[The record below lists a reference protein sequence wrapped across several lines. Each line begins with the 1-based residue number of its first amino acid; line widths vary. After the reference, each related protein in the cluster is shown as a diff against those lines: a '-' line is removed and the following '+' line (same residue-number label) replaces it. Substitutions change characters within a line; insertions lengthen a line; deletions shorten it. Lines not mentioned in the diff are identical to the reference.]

1 MKHFGLYN
9 GTLFYTTGGTFA
21 TDSWIANNGECVDAN
36 ISGNSFEAVL
46 ADDGKVYNIGTKD
59 LAPISED
66 EFNKL
71 IMEHM
76 DEVDKA
82 FKDLEKKLPDRT
94 SYAIIPGVDSIFK
107 TNNKELLKKMIDLI
121 IEAYNNHFNDIYIP
135 YTD

>member
-21 TDSWIANNGECVDAN
+21 ADSWIANNGEYVDTN

-66 EFNKL
+66 KFNKL
-71 IMEHM
+71 IETAHP
-76 DEVDKA
+76 A
-82 FKDLEKKLPDRT
+82 FKLRIELDKTPGIKTIRYLMDRNFIADLLEQGYSVKEIKEHFLDPKNNYFHKL
-94 SYAIIPGVDSIFK
+94 K
-107 TNNKELLKKMIDLI
+107 
-121 IEAYNNHFNDIYIP
+121 
-135 YTD
+135 